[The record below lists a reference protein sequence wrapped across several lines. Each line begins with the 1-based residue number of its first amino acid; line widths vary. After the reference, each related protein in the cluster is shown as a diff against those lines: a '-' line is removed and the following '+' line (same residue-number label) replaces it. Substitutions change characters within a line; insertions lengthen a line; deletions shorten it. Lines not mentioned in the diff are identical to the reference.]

1 MKKILTAIITF
12 NLILATSITFARDD
26 IALNYNLTSSV
37 KNGYVVDS
45 VNTKQIDFSLFEA
58 EESIFCNNEPVT
70 VENNKFSISIEGLTG
85 KQEFVFSNT
94 ENETTTYTYYISDDN
109 GYLEN
114 YKLEELKN
122 TKTKT
127 YIKTIKGV
135 TVIYTSK
142 DEKSIK
148 TLEEIISTLPDK
160 LLTNLS
166 EIKLLPAKHTSN
178 AAGVTKYNKIT
189 LYNLS
194 SYSKSTIK
202 NIVIH
207 EIAHTWA
214 YDLIKDKTI
223 DYSYTNYQKVVDS
236 EKTFPSKYA
245 KENVKNGNYSED
257 FAESVSF
264 YFINTNSFERKYPAR
279 ADYIKELLE
288 N

>member
-12 NLILATSITFARDD
+12 NLILLASISYANNN
-26 IALNYNLTSSV
+26 IALNYNLTSNIQ
-37 KNGYVVDS
+37 NGYVVDS
-45 VNTKQIDFSLFEA
+45 NYTDELDFSLFEA
-58 EESIFCNNEPVT
+58 EESIYCNGQPLTIED
-70 VENNKFSISIEGLTG
+70 NKFSISIEGLSG
-85 KQEFVFSNT
+85 KQDFVFINPSG
-94 ENETTTYTYYISDDN
+94 ETTTYTYYISDDN

-114 YKLEELKN
+114 YKFEELKKSN
-122 TKTKT
+122 TKT

-142 DEKSIK
+142 DAKSIK
-148 TLEEIISTLPDK
+148 TLEEIISSLPDK
-160 LLTNLS
+160 LLVNLK
-166 EIKLLPAKHTSN
+166 EIRLIPAKHSSK
-178 AAGVTKYNKIT
+178 AAGITKYNKIT

-214 YDLIKDKTI
+214 YDLIKDKAI
-223 DYSYTNYQKVVDS
+223 DYSYTDYKKVVDS
-236 EKTFPSKYA
+236 EKKFPSTYA

-264 YFINTNSFERKYPAR
+264 YLINTKSFEKKYPAR

>member
-12 NLILATSITFARDD
+12 NLILLTSISYANNN
-26 IALNYNLTSSV
+26 IALNYNVASNIQ
-37 KNGYVVDS
+37 NGYVVDS
-45 VNTKQIDFSLFEA
+45 TCTNRINFSLFEA
-58 EESIFCNNEPVT
+58 EESIFCNNEPVII
-70 VENNKFSISIEGLTG
+70 EDNNFSISIEGLSG
-85 KQEFVFSNT
+85 KQEFILTNDLG
-94 ENETTTYTYYISDDN
+94 ETTTYTYYISDDN

-114 YKLEELKN
+114 YKFEELK
-122 TKTKT
+122 TKNTKT

-142 DEKSIK
+142 DTKSIN
-148 TLEEIISTLPDK
+148 TLEEIISSLPDE
-160 LLTNLS
+160 LLANLK
-166 EIKLLPAKHTSN
+166 EIRLIPAKHSSK
-178 AAGVTKYNKIT
+178 AAGITKYNKIT

-214 YDLIKDKTI
+214 YDLIKDKAI
-223 DYSYTNYQKVVDS
+223 DYSYTNYKKVVNS
-236 EKTFPSKYA
+236 EKKFPSTYA

-257 FAESVSF
+257 FAESVAF
-264 YFINTNSFERKYPAR
+264 YLINTKSFERKYPAR
-279 ADYIKELLE
+279 ADYIKKLLE

>member
-12 NLILATSITFARDD
+12 NLILLTSISYANNN
-26 IALNYNLTSSV
+26 IALNYNVTSNIQ
-37 KNGYVVDS
+37 NGYVVDS
-45 VNTKQIDFSLFEA
+45 TCTSQINFSLFEA
-58 EESIFCNNEPVT
+58 EESIFCNNEPVII
-70 VENNKFSISIEGLTG
+70 EDNKFSVSIEGLSG
-85 KQEFVFSNT
+85 KQEFILTNDLG
-94 ENETTTYTYYISDDN
+94 ETTTYTYYISDDN

-114 YKLEELKN
+114 YKFEELRTKN
-122 TKTKT
+122 TKT
-127 YIKTIKGV
+127 YVKTIKGI

-142 DEKSIK
+142 DTKSIK
-148 TLEEIISTLPDK
+148 TLEEIISSLPDE
-160 LLTNLS
+160 LLANLK
-166 EIKLLPAKHTSN
+166 EIRLIPAKHSSK
-178 AAGVTKYNKIT
+178 AAGITKYNKIT

-223 DYSYTNYQKVVDS
+223 DYSYTNYQKVVNS
-236 EKTFPSKYA
+236 ENKFPSKYA

-264 YFINTNSFERKYPAR
+264 YFINTKSFEKKYPVR

>member
-12 NLILATSITFARDD
+12 NLILLASISYANNN
-26 IALNYNLTSSV
+26 IALNYNLTSNIQ
-37 KNGYVVDS
+37 NGYVVDS
-45 VNTKQIDFSLFEA
+45 NYTDELDFSLFEA
-58 EESIFCNNEPVT
+58 EESIYCNGQPLTIED
-70 VENNKFSISIEGLTG
+70 NKFSISIEGLSG
-85 KQEFVFSNT
+85 KQDFVFTNPSG
-94 ENETTTYTYYISDDN
+94 ETTTYTYYISDDN

-114 YKLEELKN
+114 YKFEELKKSN
-122 TKTKT
+122 TKT

-142 DEKSIK
+142 DAKSIK
-148 TLEEIISTLPDK
+148 TLEEIISSLPDK
-160 LLTNLS
+160 LLVNLK
-166 EIKLLPAKHTSN
+166 EIRLIPAKHSSK
-178 AAGVTKYNKIT
+178 AAGITKYNKIT

-214 YDLIKDKTI
+214 YDLIKDKAI
-223 DYSYTNYQKVVDS
+223 DYSYTDYKKVVDS
-236 EKTFPSKYA
+236 EKKFPSTYA

-264 YFINTNSFERKYPAR
+264 YLINTKSFEKKYPAR

>member
-12 NLILATSITFARDD
+12 NLILLASISYANNN
-26 IALNYNLTSSV
+26 IALNYNLTSNIQ
-37 KNGYVVDS
+37 NGYVVDS
-45 VNTKQIDFSLFEA
+45 NYTDELDFSLFEA
-58 EESIFCNNEPVT
+58 EESIYCNGQPLTIED
-70 VENNKFSISIEGLTG
+70 NKFSISIEGLSG
-85 KQEFVFSNT
+85 KQDFVFTNPSG
-94 ENETTTYTYYISDDN
+94 ETTTYTYYISDDN

-114 YKLEELKN
+114 YKFEELKKSN
-122 TKTKT
+122 TKT

-142 DEKSIK
+142 DAKSIK
-148 TLEEIISTLPDK
+148 TLEEIISSLPDK
-160 LLTNLS
+160 LLVNLK
-166 EIKLLPAKHTSN
+166 EIRLIPAKHSSK
-178 AAGVTKYNKIT
+178 AAGITKYNKIT

-214 YDLIKDKTI
+214 YDLIKDKAI
-223 DYSYTNYQKVVDS
+223 DYSYTDYKKVVDS
-236 EKTFPSKYA
+236 EKKFPSTYA

-264 YFINTNSFERKYPAR
+264 YLINTKSFEKKYPAR
-279 ADYIKELLE
+279 ADYIKKLLE